1 LLIIELKTLL
11 IQKMATK
18 LDKEIIRETDFIR
31 DDRNVNIT
39 LTPEQKIVLKLKG
52 MKSGEL
58 TIGIDELY
66 DKLSGKDESVKKPVV
81 YTRKDDGKYE
91 QPNPKIAKTVLS
103 DLRSQNAISGMDLD
117 FVTKFDSLVK
127 MLLDSY
133 R

>member
-1 LLIIELKTLL
+1 
-11 IQKMATK
+11 MATK

-66 DKLSGKDESVKKPVV
+66 VKLSGKEESVKKPVV

>member
-1 LLIIELKTLL
+1 
-11 IQKMATK
+11 MATK